1 MEITIAAIG
10 KLKSSPELELFNH
23 YIKLSGWKV
32 NLREFEEKRNLSVA
46 ERRQSEESF
55 LFSAVPDG
63 AVKVIMDER
72 GKIIRSTA
80 FAEKMSMWQE
90 QNGKIAFLIGG
101 ADGFSD
107 EARTK
112 ADFLLSL
119 GQMTWPHF
127 LARVMLAEQIYRAKT
142 IITGHPYHRE

>member
-1 MEITIAAIG
+1 MEIVIAAIG
-10 KLKSSPELELFNH
+10 KLKTSPELELFNH

-32 NLREFEEKRNLSVA
+32 TLREFEEKRNLSVA
-46 ERRQSEESF
+46 ERRQSEEAF
-55 LFSAVPDG
+55 LFSAVPNG

-72 GKIIRSTA
+72 GKVIRSTA

-107 EARTK
+107 EARAK
-112 ADFLLSL
+112 ADFLLSFGL
-119 GQMTWPHF
+119 MTWPHF

-142 IITGHPYHRE
+142 IITGHPYHRD